1 MTVHKALHP
10 RDDVDRL
17 YVPRKVG
24 GRGLSSIEDSVDTS
38 IQRLEDYLEK
48 HEQGL
53 ITAITNN
60 TDNMIDNEMTMTR
73 KQKCEGKQLYGHFKR
88 LINNISHDKTWTWLR
103 KGMVNNNKYSL
114 HNTSN
119 RNGQHLTD
127 FMIEN
132 RLACL
137 NTNYQK
143 REGKLWT
150 YTYANNT
157 KAQIDYVLINKKWK
171 NSAMNCEAYS
181 TFEGVSTDHRIV
193 TAKIRLS
200 LRKNAKRTATTKHYD
215 WALLNNKDIR
225 DQYVLELRNRFETL
239 QERTE
244 KSTPNDEYENF
255 VNAHLEA
262 AAKFIQTK
270 LKTKYRVP
278 WETLAVREKRTLV
291 KTASKNYRK
300 NPTNTNALK
309 LKTAQYQLAGI
320 YIKEQTEYIQNQ
332 IDKIRDS
339 VEDRQS
345 RIAWQTIN
353 EVSRRKNTAKAK
365 LKAANQQERIKLW
378 KKHFENLLGNPPKIT
393 QEPIT
398 RIFSKQ
404 LDIKLG
410 PFTQEELDSVLRK
423 IINRKAAGLDEIPPE
438 VWKTRQFDDILLRH
452 CNAVYNQNPI
462 DRWMKGCLLPFP
474 KKGDLGLAKNYRGIT
489 LTSIAAKI
497 YNALRRNRIEPKI
510 DNILI
515 KNQNGFRR
523 NRSTISQLL
532 TIRRIL
538 EGVRAKNLQATLIF
552 VDFTK
557 AFDSIHRGKMEQILL
572 AYGIPKET
580 VAAITILYRNTKVKV
595 RSPDGD
601 TEYFDIVAGVLQGDT
616 LAPYLFIICLDY
628 VLRTSIDKIKENGFE
643 LTKKRSKRYPATTIP
658 DADYADDIA
667 ILANTPDQA
676 ETLLHSLER
685 AAASIGL
692 YVNAHKTEYMCYNQT
707 GDISTLEG
715 TPLKLVDKFTY
726 LGSSVESTEKDIE
739 TRLTKAWIA
748 INRLSIIWKSDLTDK
763 MKRSFFQAAVTS
775 ILLYGCTTLTLT
787 KRLEK
792 KLDGN
797 YTRMLRAILN
807 KSWQQH
813 PTRHQL
819 YGHLPPITKTIQV
832 RRTRHAGHCWRSRD
846 ELIRDVLLWI
856 PTHGRSKAGRPAR
869 TYIQQLCEDTGCCP
883 EDLPRAM
890 NDREEWRERV
900 RDIRATSAM
909 MMMIIRSGLLVDI
922 KLSVCMPNP

>member
-1 MTVHKALHP
+1 MQGILLFRGCVHRSPNSHGENTVKP
-10 RDDVDRL
+10 T
-17 YVPRKVG
+17 K
-24 GRGLSSIEDSVDTS
+24 
-38 IQRLEDYLEK
+38 
-48 HEQGL
+48 
-53 ITAITNN
+53 
-60 TDNMIDNEMTMTR
+60 
-73 KQKCEGKQLYGHFKR
+73 KR
-88 LINNISHDKTWTWLR
+88 HQT
-103 KGMVNNNKYSL
+103 
-114 HNTSN
+114 
-119 RNGQHLTD
+119 
-127 FMIEN
+127 
-132 RLACL
+132 
-137 NTNYQK
+137 
-143 REGKLWT
+143 
-150 YTYANNT
+150 
-157 KAQIDYVLINKKWK
+157 
-171 NSAMNCEAYS
+171 
-181 TFEGVSTDHRIV
+181 
-193 TAKIRLS
+193 
-200 LRKNAKRTATTKHYD
+200 TTKHYD

-225 DQYVLELRNRFETL
+225 DKYVLELRNRFETL
-239 QERTE
+239 QEKTE

-262 AAKFIQTK
+262 AAKYIPTK
-270 LKTKYRVP
+270 VKTKYRVP
-278 WETLAVREKRTLV
+278 WETLAVREKRALV
-291 KTASKNYRK
+291 KTASTNYRK
-300 NPTNTNALK
+300 NATKTNALK
-309 LKTAQYQLAGI
+309 LKTAQYQLARI

-339 VEDRQS
+339 VEDKQS

-378 KKHFENLLGNPPKIT
+378 KQHFENLLGNPPKIT
-393 QEPIT
+393 HEPIT
-398 RIFSKQ
+398 RIISKQ

-423 IINRKAAGLDEIPPE
+423 IKNRKAAGLDQIPPE

-462 DRWMKGCLLPFP
+462 DRWMKGSILPFP
-474 KKGDLGLAKNYRGIT
+474 KKGYLGLAKNYRGIT

-497 YNALRRNRIEPKI
+497 YNALLRNRIEPKI
-510 DNILI
+510 DNILR

-523 NRSTISQLL
+523 NRSTTSQIL

-538 EGVRAKNLQATLIF
+538 EAVRAKNLQATLIF

-643 LTKKRSKRYPATTIP
+643 LTKKRSRRYPATTIT

-667 ILANTPDQA
+667 ILANIPDQA

-739 TRLTKAWIA
+739 TRLTKA
-748 INRLSIIWKSDLTDK
+748 
-763 MKRSFFQAAVTS
+763 
-775 ILLYGCTTLTLT
+775 
-787 KRLEK
+787 
-792 KLDGN
+792 LDS
-797 YTRMLRAILN
+797 Y
-807 KSWQQH
+807 Q
-813 PTRHQL
+813 
-819 YGHLPPITKTIQV
+819 
-832 RRTRHAGHCWRSRD
+832 
-846 ELIRDVLLWI
+846 
-856 PTHGRSKAGRPAR
+856 
-869 TYIQQLCEDTGCCP
+869 
-883 EDLPRAM
+883 
-890 NDREEWRERV
+890 
-900 RDIRATSAM
+900 
-909 MMMIIRSGLLVDI
+909 
-922 KLSVCMPNP
+922 